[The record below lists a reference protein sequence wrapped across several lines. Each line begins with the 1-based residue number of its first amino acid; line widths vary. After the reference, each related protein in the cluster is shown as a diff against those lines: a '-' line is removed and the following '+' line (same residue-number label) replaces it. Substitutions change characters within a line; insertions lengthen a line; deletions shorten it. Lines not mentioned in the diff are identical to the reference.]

1 MWAPFRVPQAAV
13 AVDIEET
20 ADHRG
25 WGGPGV
31 TGTDRTP
38 HARAVRLSL
47 ECVSTESDIRAFLA
61 SRRAKITPQQAGLPA
76 YGGNRRVPGLRREE
90 VALLA
95 GVSIDY
101 YVRLERGHIVG
112 ASEEVLDALANA
124 LQLDDAER
132 AHLYDLA
139 RAAAKRP
146 ARRTKRTRGPLPDS
160 VLRVLESMTD
170 SPAFIRNGR
179 LDILATN
186 PLGRALYAP
195 LYADDSPGPVNIA
208 RYQFLHPRGRDF
220 FPDWDESLNTTV
232 SLLRTEAG
240 RAPHDSDLTGL
251 IGELVT
257 RSDEFRTAWAKHNV
271 RLHHSGRKS
280 FHHPYV
286 GRMTLDFDAMDL
298 PAQPGL
304 TLTAYTA
311 APGTRDHDALSLL
324 AGWAATESHTPVT
337 RADPADRQER

>member
-1 MWAPFRVPQAAV
+1 MC
-13 AVDIEET
+13 
-20 ADHRG
+20 
-25 WGGPGV
+25 
-31 TGTDRTP
+31 
-38 HARAVRLSL
+38 AVRPNL
-47 ECVSTESDIRAFLA
+47 ECVTTESDIRAFLA

-101 YVRLERGHIVG
+101 YVRLERGHLAG
-112 ASEEVLDALANA
+112 ASEEVLDSIAKA

-132 AHLYDLA
+132 AHLHDLA
-139 RAAAKRP
+139 RAAKRP
-146 ARRTKRTRGPLPDS
+146 ARRTKRPRGPLPDS
-160 VLRVLESMTD
+160 ILRVLNSMTD

-186 PLGRALYAP
+186 RLGRALYSP
-195 LYADDSPGPVNIA
+195 LYPDPTTRTANIA
-208 RYQFLHPRGRDF
+208 RFQFLDPHGHEF
-220 FPDWDESLNTTV
+220 FPDWEESLNTTV

-240 RAPHDSDLTGL
+240 RAPHDNELTGL

-271 RLHHSGRKS
+271 RLHLTGRKS
-280 FHHPYV
+280 FRHPAV
-286 GRMTLDFDAMDL
+286 GVITLDFDAMEL

-304 TLTAYTA
+304 TLTAYSA
-311 APGTRDHDALSLL
+311 APNTPEYDALQLL
-324 AGWAATESHTPVT
+324 ASWATTHDQPLPGSHDNRVVT
-337 RADPADRQER
+337 NVHDRK

>member
-1 MWAPFRVPQAAV
+1 M
-13 AVDIEET
+13 
-20 ADHRG
+20 
-25 WGGPGV
+25 
-31 TGTDRTP
+31 
-38 HARAVRLSL
+38 
-47 ECVSTESDIRAFLA
+47 STESDIRTFLA
-61 SRRAKITPQQAGLPA
+61 SRRAKITPRQAGLPA

-101 YVRLERGHIVG
+101 YVRLERGHIAG
-112 ASEEVLDALANA
+112 ASEEVLDAVASA

-132 AHLYDLA
+132 AHLNDLA

-146 ARRTKRTRGPLPDS
+146 RRTKRARGPLPDS
-160 VLRVLESMTD
+160 VLRVLESMTG

-179 LDILATN
+179 LDILAAN

-195 LYADDSPGPVNIA
+195 LYSDDAPRPVNIA
-208 RYQFLHPRGRDF
+208 RYQFLHPGGPDF

-240 RAPHDSDLTGL
+240 RAPHDSDLTNL

-257 RSDEFRTAWAKHNV
+257 RSDDFRTAWAKHNV
-271 RLHHSGRKS
+271 RLHLTGRKS
-280 FHHPYV
+280 FRHPAV
-286 GRMTLDFDAMDL
+286 GEVTLDFDAMEL

-311 APGTRDHDALSLL
+311 APGTPDHDTLQLL
-324 AGWAATESHTPVT
+324 ASWAATENAPDPGSP
-337 RADPADRQER
+337 DPAERQTW

>member
-1 MWAPFRVPQAAV
+1 M
-13 AVDIEET
+13 
-20 ADHRG
+20 
-25 WGGPGV
+25 
-31 TGTDRTP
+31 
-38 HARAVRLSL
+38 
-47 ECVSTESDIRAFLA
+47 STESDIRAFLA
-61 SRRAKITPQQAGLPA
+61 SRRAKITPQRAGLPA

-101 YVRLERGHIVG
+101 YIRLERGHIAG
-112 ASEEVLDALANA
+112 ASEEVLDAVANA

-146 ARRTKRTRGPLPDS
+146 RRTKRTRGPVPDS
-160 VLRVLESMTD
+160 VLRVLESMAD

-179 LDILATN
+179 LDILAAN

-195 LYADDSPGPVNIA
+195 LYTGNAPHPVNIA
-208 RYQFLHPRGRDF
+208 RFQFLDPRGRDF

-232 SLLRTEAG
+232 ALLRTEAG

-251 IGELVT
+251 VGELVT
-257 RSDEFRTAWAKHNV
+257 RSEEFRNAWAKHNV
-271 RLHHSGRKS
+271 RLHHTGRKS
-280 FHHPYV
+280 FRHPAV
-286 GRMTLDFDAMDL
+286 GVLTLDFDAMEL

-304 TLTAYTA
+304 TLTAYSS
-311 APGTRDHDALSLL
+311 APSTPEHDALRLL
-324 AGWAATESHTPVT
+324 ASWAATEDTAPPT
-337 RADPADRQER
+337 GPDPADSADRHNR

>member
-1 MWAPFRVPQAAV
+1 M
-13 AVDIEET
+13 
-20 ADHRG
+20 
-25 WGGPGV
+25 
-31 TGTDRTP
+31 
-38 HARAVRLSL
+38 
-47 ECVSTESDIRAFLA
+47 STESDIREFLA

-101 YVRLERGHIVG
+101 YVRLERGHLAG
-112 ASEEVLDALANA
+112 ASEEVLDSVAGA

-146 ARRTKRTRGPLPDS
+146 ARRTKRSRGPLPDS
-160 VLRVLESMTD
+160 VVRVVNSMSD
-170 SPAFIRNGR
+170 CPAFIRNGR

-186 PLGRALYAP
+186 PLCRALYSP
-195 LYADDSPGPVNIA
+195 LYADESRQPVNIA
-208 RYQFLHPRGRDF
+208 RFQFLDPAGREF
-220 FPDWDESLNTTV
+220 FPEWEESVNTTV

-240 RAPHDSDLTGL
+240 RAPGDSDLTGL

-257 RSDEFRTAWAKHNV
+257 RSDEFRVAWAKHNV
-271 RLHHSGRKS
+271 RLHRTGRKS
-280 FHHPYV
+280 FRHPVV
-286 GRMTLDFDAMDL
+286 GELALDFDAMEL

-304 TLTAYTA
+304 TLTAYSSPPNT
-311 APGTRDHDALSLL
+311 PDHDKLQLL
-324 AGWAATESHTPVT
+324 AAWAATPETSIE
-337 RADPADRQER
+337 Q

>member
-1 MWAPFRVPQAAV
+1 M
-13 AVDIEET
+13 
-20 ADHRG
+20 
-25 WGGPGV
+25 
-31 TGTDRTP
+31 
-38 HARAVRLSL
+38 
-47 ECVSTESDIRAFLA
+47 STESDIRAFLA

-101 YVRLERGHIVG
+101 YVRLERGHLAG
-112 ASEEVLDALANA
+112 ASEEVLDAVANA

-132 AHLYDLA
+132 AHLSDLA

-146 ARRTKRTRGPLPDS
+146 ARRTKRAHGPLPDS
-160 VLRVLESMTD
+160 ILRVLESMTD

-179 LDILATN
+179 LDILAAN
-186 PLGRALYAP
+186 PLGQALYAP
-195 LYADDSPGPVNIA
+195 LYADDAPRPVNIA
-208 RYQFLHPRGRDF
+208 RFQFLHPGGRDF

-240 RAPHDSDLTGL
+240 RAPHDSGLTGL

-257 RSDEFRTAWAKHNV
+257 RSEDFRTAWAKHNV
-271 RLHHSGRKS
+271 RLHHTGRKS
-280 FHHPYV
+280 FRHPAV
-286 GRMTLDFDAMDL
+286 GVLALDFDAMEL

-311 APGTRDHDALSLL
+311 APGTTEHDALQLL
-324 AGWAATESHTPVT
+324 ASWAATENTSPDSSP
-337 RADPADRQER
+337 DPADRQNR

>member
-1 MWAPFRVPQAAV
+1 M
-13 AVDIEET
+13 
-20 ADHRG
+20 
-25 WGGPGV
+25 
-31 TGTDRTP
+31 
-38 HARAVRLSL
+38 
-47 ECVSTESDIRAFLA
+47 STESDIRAFLA

-101 YVRLERGHIVG
+101 YVRLERGHIAG
-112 ASEEVLDALANA
+112 ASEEVLDAVANA

-146 ARRTKRTRGPLPDS
+146 ARRRPARGPLPDS

-179 LDILATN
+179 LDILAVN

-195 LYADDSPGPVNIA
+195 LYADDAPRPVNIA
-208 RYQFLHPRGRDF
+208 RFQFLDPRGRDF
-220 FPDWDESLNTTV
+220 FPDWEESLNTTV

-251 IGELVT
+251 VGELVT
-257 RSDEFRTAWAKHNV
+257 RSEEFRTAWAKHNV
-271 RLHHSGRKS
+271 RLHHTGRKS
-280 FHHPYV
+280 FHHPAV
-286 GRMTLDFDAMDL
+286 GALTLDFDAMEL

-304 TLTAYTA
+304 TLTAYSA
-311 APGTRDHDALSLL
+311 APGTSEGDALQLL
-324 AGWAATESHTPVT
+324 ASWAATEKTSPTSSPGT
-337 RADPADRQER
+337 ADQQHR

>member
-1 MWAPFRVPQAAV
+1 M
-13 AVDIEET
+13 
-20 ADHRG
+20 
-25 WGGPGV
+25 
-31 TGTDRTP
+31 
-38 HARAVRLSL
+38 
-47 ECVSTESDIRAFLA
+47 STESDIRAFLA
-61 SRRAKITPQQAGLPA
+61 SRRANITPQQAGLPA

-101 YVRLERGHIVG
+101 YVRLERGHLAG
-112 ASEEVLDALANA
+112 ASEEVLDAVADA

-146 ARRTKRTRGPLPDS
+146 TRRTKRACGPLPDS

-179 LDILATN
+179 LDIIATN
-186 PLGRALYAP
+186 YLGRALYSP
-195 LYADDSPGPVNIA
+195 LFTENTPHPVNIA
-208 RYQFLHPRGRDF
+208 RFQFLDPHGRDF

-240 RAPHDSDLTGL
+240 RAPHDTDLTGL

-257 RSDEFRTAWAKHNV
+257 RSEEFRTAWAKHNV
-271 RLHHSGRKS
+271 RLHHTGRKS
-280 FHHPYV
+280 FRHPAV
-286 GRMTLDFDAMDL
+286 GVLTLDFNAMEL
-298 PAQPGL
+298 PAQPGM

-311 APGTRDHDALSLL
+311 APGTPDHDALQLL
-324 AGWAATESHTPVT
+324 ASWAATENTSPTGSHG
-337 RADPADRQER
+337 PADRQNR